1 MHRQT
6 DNRPRRRGAA
16 LMLALVLSSGLAACG
31 TGDTAHYV
39 AEEPAG
45 SEQWVEI
52 EDEPAWVTEIPQRD
66 GYLRFVATGKSNL
79 RSIIATGDRPSATR
93 DAVLFVAARLTPVVG
108 VGEATQIANSGANAL
123 ELVRRACREEVLTT
137 DPVPGNTLCTAWA
150 LWEVPIADVI
160 VDVQGPLREAA
171 HSALAR

>member
-1 MHRQT
+1 MHRHT
-6 DNRPRRRGAA
+6 TNLPRKRGAA

-52 EDEPAWVTEIPQRD
+52 EDEPAWVTETPHHD
-66 GYLRFVATGKSNL
+66 GYVRFVATGKSNL
-79 RSIIATGDRPSATR
+79 RSIIATGNRPSATR
-93 DAVLFVAARLTPVVG
+93 DAVLFIASRLTPVVG
-108 VGEATQIANSGANAL
+108 VEQATQIANSGANAL
-123 ELVRRACREEVLTT
+123 QLARRACREEILTT

-150 LWEVPIADVI
+150 LWEVSIADVI
-160 VDVQGPLREAA
+160 ADVPESLREAA